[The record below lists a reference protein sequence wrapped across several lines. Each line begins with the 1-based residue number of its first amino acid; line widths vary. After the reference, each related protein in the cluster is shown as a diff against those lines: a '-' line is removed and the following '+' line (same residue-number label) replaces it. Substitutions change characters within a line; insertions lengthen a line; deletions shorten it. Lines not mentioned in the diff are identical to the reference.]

1 MAKINLTQKPI
12 SEQIRILQD
21 YLNRRAQHKTQGDVT
36 IEQIVSKFKHKKLL
50 NERAK
55 TVHFDKL
62 LKMMK
67 KEPQQ

>member
-12 SEQIRILQD
+12 SEQVRILQD
-21 YLNRRAQHKTQGDVT
+21 YLNRRAQHKTQGNVT
-36 IEQIVSKFKHKKLL
+36 IEQIVNKFKHKKLL

-55 TVHFDKL
+55 AVHFDKL

-67 KEPQQ
+67 KEQSI

>member
-12 SEQIRILQD
+12 SEQLRILQD
-21 YLNRRAQHKTQGDVT
+21 YLNRRAQHKTQGNVT
-36 IEQIVSKFKHKKLL
+36 IEQIVNKFKHKKLL

-55 TVHFDKL
+55 AVHFDKL